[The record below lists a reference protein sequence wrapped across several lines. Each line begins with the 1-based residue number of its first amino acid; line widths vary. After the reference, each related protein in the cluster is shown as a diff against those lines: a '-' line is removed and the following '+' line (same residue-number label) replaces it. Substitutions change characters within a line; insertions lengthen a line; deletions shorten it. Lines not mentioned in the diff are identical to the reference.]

1 MKSFVGHPLHPR
13 KYIVPESEKSFALPF
28 QFSRFFHP
36 QIYSHHRI
44 NWFLRN
50 WRDFSNT
57 CEKLSNKSDSRYK
70 KNKKYWIIKV
80 LYQTRE
86 TWKFSIPFTRLRE
99 HFSENPLFAR
109 AGDSFFAA
117 IMRPSRF
124 SSFDQGCAWIF
135 DRRTSPQ
142 WEICTAKR
150 ITDVFVRLATMAGGK
165 STRADSLIRDES
177 RNLSSDVPGMDVVES
192 FAWRM

>member
-1 MKSFVGHPLHPR
+1 MR
-13 KYIVPESEKSFALPF
+13 EIVE
-28 QFSRFFHP
+28 
-36 QIYSHHRI
+36 
-44 NWFLRN
+44 
-50 WRDFSNT
+50 
-57 CEKLSNKSDSRYK
+57 SNKSDSRFK

-109 AGDSFFAA
+109 GGDSFFAA

-135 DRRTSPQ
+135 DRRASPQ